1 MHKNGWRPFWAALG
15 AALLVLL
22 PLVGGT
28 VLLTRQMVRTRIQ
41 TAQPQSG
48 VPIQLPR
55 AEHRMTLLLCTAGE
69 QPGFLLVYLNAAQN
83 SLNLLAVPGE
93 LTVPFNGETASLAH
107 CYGAAGPA
115 RCRQAL
121 LEVLG
126 LPEDMFYLALS
137 LAVLEK
143 TASRYG
149 PVRVGFSGALTA
161 DDLAETGLS
170 AAVQSISAKEAHAL
184 LSGWDADGTLP
195 PARRAAARAA
205 VWEAFFRQ
213 DLALLPATLPDA
225 LRASSAALLTD
236 FAAQDY
242 TLLGTV
248 LEFLANNSAL
258 PHAEALPGA
267 WDAKAGTY
275 TVTDASRAAVQTFL
289 SVSPASGNDASLR
302 EP

>member
-126 LPEDMFYLALS
+126 LPEDMLYLALS
-137 LAVLEK
+137 PAVLEK

-161 DDLAETGLS
+161 DELAETGLS

-195 PARRAAARAA
+195 
-205 VWEAFFRQ
+205 
-213 DLALLPATLPDA
+213 DA
-225 LRASSAALLTD
+225 LRASSTALLTD

-289 SVSPASGNDASLR
+289 SVSPASGNDASFR

>member
-69 QPGFLLVYLNAAQN
+69 QPSFLLVYLNAAQN

-126 LPEDMFYLALS
+126 LPEDMLYLALS
-137 LAVLEK
+137 PAVLEK

-161 DDLAETGLS
+161 DELAETGLS
-170 AAVQSISAKEAHAL
+170 SAVQSISAKEAHAL
-184 LSGWDADGTLP
+184 LSGWDTDGILP

-213 DLALLPATLPDA
+213 DIALLPA
-225 LRASSAALLTD
+225 
-236 FAAQDY
+236 

-258 PHAEALPGA
+258 PHAEALPAA

>member
-137 LAVLEK
+137 PAVLEK

-149 PVRVGFSGALTA
+149 PVRVGLSGALTA
-161 DDLAETGLS
+161 DELAETGLS

-195 PARRAAARAA
+195 PARRAAANAARACLA
-205 VWEAFFRQ
+205 VWGRPSVLSWLSRADCTPNEMR
-213 DLALLPATLPDA
+213 LTPAARKPRSVSSVTVSGL
-225 LRASSAALLTD
+225 ASSVISAPGRGWAASIRRATSPGVSK
-236 FAAQDY
+236 
-242 TLLGTV
+242 LGV
-248 LEFLANNSAL
+248 
-258 PHAEALPGA
+258 PPP
-267 WDAKAGTY
+267 K
-275 TVTDASRAAVQTFL
+275 
-289 SVSPASGNDASLR
+289 
-302 EP
+302 

>member
-126 LPEDMFYLALS
+126 LPEDMLYLALS
-137 LAVLEK
+137 PAVLEK

-149 PVRVGFSGALTA
+149 PVRVGFS
-161 DDLAETGLS
+161 
-170 AAVQSISAKEAHAL
+170 AKEAHAL
-184 LSGWDADGTLP
+184 RSGWDADSTLP

-225 LRASSAALLTD
+225 LRASSTVLLTD

>member
-137 LAVLEK
+137 PAVLEK

-161 DDLAETGLS
+161 NELAETGLS

-195 PARRAAARAA
+195 PARRA
-205 VWEAFFRQ
+205 
-213 DLALLPATLPDA
+213 
-225 LRASSAALLTD
+225 SSTALLTD

>member
-137 LAVLEK
+137 PAVLEK

-161 DDLAETGLS
+161 DELAETGLS

-184 LSGWDADGTLP
+184 LAGWDADG
-195 PARRAAARAA
+195 
-205 VWEAFFRQ
+205 
-213 DLALLPATLPDA
+213 TLPDA

>member
-126 LPEDMFYLALS
+126 LPEDMLYLALS
-137 LAVLEK
+137 PAVLEK

-161 DDLAETGLS
+161 DELAETGLS
-170 AAVQSISAKEAHAL
+170 AAVQSISAREAHAL

-213 DLALLPATLPDA
+213 DLAL
-225 LRASSAALLTD
+225 RASSTSLLTD

-242 TLLGTV
+242 ALLGTV

>member
-137 LAVLEK
+137 PAVLEK

-161 DDLAETGLS
+161 DELAETGLS

-195 PARRAAARAA
+195 
-205 VWEAFFRQ
+205 
-213 DLALLPATLPDA
+213 DA
-225 LRASSAALLTD
+225 LRASSTALLTD

-289 SVSPASGNDASLR
+289 SVSPASGNDVSLR

>member
-126 LPEDMFYLALS
+126 LPEDMLYLALS
-137 LAVLEK
+137 PAVLEK

-149 PVRVGFSGALTA
+149 P
-161 DDLAETGLS
+161 
-170 AAVQSISAKEAHAL
+170 VQSISAKEAHAL
-184 LSGWDADGTLP
+184 LSGWDADGILP

-225 LRASSAALLTD
+225 LRASSTALLTD

-275 TVTDASRAAVQTFL
+275 TVTDAFRAAVQTFL

>member
-93 LTVPFNGETASLAH
+93 LTVSFNGETASLAH

-137 LAVLEK
+137 PAVLEK

-161 DDLAETGLS
+161 DELAETGLS

-184 LSGWDADGTLP
+184 LSGWDAGST
-195 PARRAAARAA
+195 
-205 VWEAFFRQ
+205 
-213 DLALLPATLPDA
+213 LLPATLPDA
-225 LRASSAALLTD
+225 LRASSTALLTD

>member
-1 MHKNGWRPFWAALG
+1 M
-15 AALLVLL
+15 
-22 PLVGGT
+22 
-28 VLLTRQMVRTRIQ
+28 
-41 TAQPQSG
+41 
-48 VPIQLPR
+48 
-55 AEHRMTLLLCTAGE
+55 
-69 QPGFLLVYLNAAQN
+69 
-83 SLNLLAVPGE
+83 
-93 LTVPFNGETASLAH
+93 
-107 CYGAAGPA
+107 
-115 RCRQAL
+115 
-121 LEVLG
+121 
-126 LPEDMFYLALS
+126 
-137 LAVLEK
+137 LEK

-161 DDLAETGLS
+161 DELAETGLS

-184 LSGWDADGTLP
+184 LAGWDADGTLP

-225 LRASSAALLTD
+225 LRASSTALLTD

>member
-1 MHKNGWRPFWAALG
+1 M
-15 AALLVLL
+15 
-22 PLVGGT
+22 
-28 VLLTRQMVRTRIQ
+28 
-41 TAQPQSG
+41 
-48 VPIQLPR
+48 
-55 AEHRMTLLLCTAGE
+55 
-69 QPGFLLVYLNAAQN
+69 
-83 SLNLLAVPGE
+83 
-93 LTVPFNGETASLAH
+93 
-107 CYGAAGPA
+107 
-115 RCRQAL
+115 
-121 LEVLG
+121 LG
-126 LPEDMFYLALS
+126 LPEDMLYLALS
-137 LAVLEK
+137 PAVLEK

-161 DDLAETGLS
+161 DELAETGLS

-184 LSGWDADGTLP
+184 LSGWDADGILP
-195 PARRAAARAA
+195 PARRAATRAA

-213 DLALLPATLPDA
+213 DLTLLPATLPDA

>member
-1 MHKNGWRPFWAALG
+1 MAQGAFSCPGSGFCIKKNIPA
-15 AALLVLL
+15 
-22 PLVGGT
+22 T

-83 SLNLLAVPGE
+83 NLNLLAVPGE
-93 LTVPFNGETASLAH
+93 LTVPFNEETASLAH

-137 LAVLEK
+137 PAVLEK

-149 PVRVGFSGALTA
+149 PVRVG
-161 DDLAETGLS
+161 
-170 AAVQSISAKEAHAL
+170 
-184 LSGWDADGTLP
+184 
-195 PARRAAARAA
+195 
-205 VWEAFFRQ
+205 
-213 DLALLPATLPDA
+213 PDA
-225 LRASSAALLTD
+225 LRASSTVLLTD

>member
-121 LEVLG
+121 LEMLG
-126 LPEDMFYLALS
+126 LPEDMLYLALS
-137 LAVLEK
+137 PPVLEK
-143 TASRYG
+143 SASRYG
-149 PVRVGFSGALTA
+149 PVR
-161 DDLAETGLS
+161 DELAETRLS

-248 LEFLANNSAL
+248 LEFLVNNSAL

-275 TVTDASRAAVQTFL
+275 TVTDASQAAVQTFL